1 MFINLSNHA
10 LQNWSTKQKEEAE
23 KYGELIDLPFPNISP
38 YADSVEIDRLVE
50 KYFNKVM
57 GYHNPVVMLQGEF
70 IFTFRLA
77 TKLKAAG
84 IKVVAGRSERIV
96 VESVNSEGIPVKR
109 VNSILPDLWSI
120 KTESEGQKKV
130 RGTYVSKV
138 ETDLRQPAGI
148 LSVV

>member
-50 KYFNKVM
+50 KYFNKGM

-96 VESVNSEGIPVKR
+96 VESVNSEGIPVK
-109 VNSILPDLWSI
+109 
-120 KTESEGQKKV
+120 KSEFHF
-130 RGTYVSKV
+130 
-138 ETDLRQPAGI
+138 AGFMEY
-148 LSVV
+148 

>member
-96 VESVNSEGIPVKR
+96 VESVNSEGIPVKK

-130 RGTYVSKV
+130 RGTYVSKI

>member
-10 LQNWSTKQKEEAE
+10 LQNWSLKQKEEAV

-50 KYFNKVM
+50 KYFNKVLE
-57 GYHNPVVMLQGEF
+57 YHNPVVMLQGEF

-96 VESVNSEGIPVKR
+96 VESVNSEGIPVKK

-130 RGTYVSKV
+130 RGTYVSKI

>member
-50 KYFNKVM
+50 KYLKKVLE
-57 GYHNPVVMLQGEF
+57 YHNPVVMLQGEF
-70 IFTFRLA
+70 IFTFLLA
-77 TKLKAAG
+77 TNLKAAG

-96 VESVNSEGIPVKR
+96 VESVNSEGIPVK
-109 VNSILPDLWSI
+109 
-120 KTESEGQKKV
+120 KSEFHF
-130 RGTYVSKV
+130 
-138 ETDLRQPAGI
+138 AGFMEY
-148 LSVV
+148 

>member
-10 LQNWSTKQKEEAE
+10 LQNWSLKQKEEAS
-23 KYGELIDLPFPNISP
+23 KYGKLIDLPFPNISP

-50 KYFNKVM
+50 KYFNKVLE
-57 GYHNPVVMLQGEF
+57 YHNPVVMLQGEF

-130 RGTYVSKV
+130 RGTYVSKI

>member
-10 LQNWSTKQKEEAE
+10 LQNWSLKQKEEAV

-50 KYFNKVM
+50 KYFNKVLE
-57 GYHNPVVMLQGEF
+57 YHNPVVMLQGEF
-70 IFTFRLA
+70 IFTFRLS

-96 VESVNSEGIPVKR
+96 VESVNSEGIPVKK

-130 RGTYVSKV
+130 RGTYVSKI

>member
-1 MFINLSNHA
+1 MSL
-10 LQNWSTKQKEEAE
+10 KQKEEAE

-50 KYFNKVM
+50 KYFNKVLE
-57 GYHNPVVMLQGEF
+57 YHNPVVMLQGEF

-96 VESVNSEGIPVKR
+96 VERVNSEGIPVKR
-109 VNSILPDLWSI
+109 VNSILPDLWNI
-120 KTESEGQKKV
+120 KKNQRDKESEGN
-130 RGTYVSKV
+130 
-138 ETDLRQPAGI
+138 I
-148 LSVV
+148 C

>member
-10 LQNWSTKQKEEAE
+10 LQNWSLKQKEEAS
-23 KYGELIDLPFPNISP
+23 KYGKLIDLPFPNISP

-50 KYFNKVM
+50 KY
-57 GYHNPVVMLQGEF
+57 YNPVVMLQGEF

-96 VESVNSEGIPVKR
+96 VESVNSEGIPVK
-109 VNSILPDLWSI
+109 
-120 KTESEGQKKV
+120 KSEFHF
-130 RGTYVSKV
+130 
-138 ETDLRQPAGI
+138 AGFMEY
-148 LSVV
+148 